1 MKKREDNSQKKF
13 ILGIAIALVTVFFVV
28 YLIQTF
34 YPAPRYS
41 DFCTNE
47 ASKYINNSKICEEQ
61 NGSWQEF
68 EIGNSENG
76 YCDVDYYCRKEYG
89 DKVDIY
95 EKNLFVINLSLGVI
109 VLFVSFLFLAN
120 TVSTGLFGGGIILI
134 LYGIIRYWSDLSN
147 VLRAIMLGLTLV
159 ILIWISYKKLK

>member
-1 MKKREDNSQKKF
+1 MKKEVDNSPKKF

-34 YPAPRYS
+34 YPAPKYD
-41 DFCTNE
+41 DFC
-47 ASKYINNSKICEEQ
+47 KDDFPKLINDSEICEEQ
-61 NGSWQEF
+61 NGLWQEY
-68 EIGNSENG
+68 EKGEG
-76 YCDVDYYCRKEYG
+76 YCDTSYYCRVEY
-89 DKVDIY
+89 DEKRESY

-109 VLFVSFLFLAN
+109 ILFISFLFLAN

-134 LYGIIRYWSDLSN
+134 LYGTIRYWSDLSN
-147 VLRAIMLGLTLV
+147 LLRAIMLGLTLT